1 MSTVTRHRAH
11 RGNRGF
17 TLVELVMAIAIMGL
31 ISTVIAA
38 VITTAFKNNPMA
50 EIRTDTAHTLKGLVT
65 WLPQDVDSTPPTGFD
80 LSPTATSG
88 CASSPGKSLLRMEWQ
103 ESVNGTTTRYVAN
116 YRWLSGAKFDTMVR
130 VSCSGTGAFPLGNSR
145 VLNASGPLKKM
156 TAAWTPGSMPAS
168 VAIAYDLAGDV
179 VLVTFD
185 VETQEGSIMHVDSAP
200 KNPAHT
206 LPPTT
211 LETIVG
217 GATTVPATTVPPATT
232 TTVPSGTTTTV
243 AGPTTTT
250 TTIPATTTTVPPC
263 AVTGSSQNI
272 ASTKN
277 TDPNGNGKAAVN
289 VGVLTD
295 ALTITVTVSGV
306 CSGLDARAATGAPNG
321 ELFHNFAKT
330 GPTTFA
336 VTFPG
341 YTQGSSELWADGT
354 RTINFYSPTGAVLG
368 STTLLVK

>member
-1 MSTVTRHRAH
+1 MNDVTRRRATAD
-11 RGNRGF
+11 RGF

-38 VITTAFKNNPMA
+38 VITTAFRNNPMA

-80 LSPTATSG
+80 LSSTAASG
-88 CASSPGKSLLRMEWQ
+88 CTSSPGTSLLRMEWQ

-116 YRWLSGAKFDTMVR
+116 YRWLAGTSFDTLVR
-130 VSCSGTGAFPLGNSR
+130 VTCSGVGAGPLGNSR

-156 TAAWTPGSMPAS
+156 TGAWVPGAMPAA
-168 VAIAYDLAGDV
+168 VAIQYDEVGDV
-179 VLVTFD
+179 TLVTFD
-185 VETQEGSIMHVDSAP
+185 IETQEGSVMHVDAAP
-200 KNPAHT
+200 KNPSHT

-211 LETIVG
+211 AETVVG
-217 GATTVPATTVPPATT
+217 GATTIPATT

-243 AGPTTTT
+243 TGTTTT
-250 TTIPATTTTVPPC
+250 TTPATTTTVPPC
-263 AVTGSSQNI
+263 AVVGASSNF
-272 ASTKN
+272 ASVKN

-289 VGVLTD
+289 VGVLAD
-295 ALTITVTVSGV
+295 AFTVTVTVSGV

-321 ELFHNFAKT
+321 ELFHNFTMT
-330 GPTTFA
+330 GANTFQ

-341 YTQGSSELWADGT
+341 YDQGSSELWADGA
-354 RTINFYSPTGAVLG
+354 RVISFYSPSGAVLG
-368 STTLLVK
+368 STNLEVK